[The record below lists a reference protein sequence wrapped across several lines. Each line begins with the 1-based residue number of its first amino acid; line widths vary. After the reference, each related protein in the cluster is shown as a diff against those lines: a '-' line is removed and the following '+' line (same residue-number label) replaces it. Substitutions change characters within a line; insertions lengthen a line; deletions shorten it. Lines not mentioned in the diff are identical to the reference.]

1 MYNLFWRVLEFDNIK
16 GMIFICLFQ
25 GLYLEFY
32 GIVDNSM
39 YDEKINEIFM
49 LYGGNVEVRSNL
61 VWWGGELVSERWN
74 FL

>member
-1 MYNLFWRVLEFDNIK
+1 M
-16 GMIFICLFQ
+16 
-25 GLYLEFY
+25 YLEFY

-61 VWWGGELVSERWN
+61 VWWGGELVSERRN